1 MSTQAGRGIRE
12 PAGLSEPLLSPGGLP
27 ALRSGS
33 LTAPLGDAGTTE
45 SLDYE
50 TPVNSVF
57 LEKQSQQATL
67 QRRRLYG

>member
-1 MSTQAGRGIRE
+1 M
-12 PAGLSEPLLSPGGLP
+12 
-27 ALRSGS
+27 
-33 LTAPLGDAGTTE
+33 TAEAGTTE

-50 TPVNSVF
+50 MPVNSVF